1 MKLSLHWLREWVDA
15 PLTDAALA
23 EQLTLAGLE
32 VESIDRAAPPLT
44 EVIAARLVEIA
55 PHPEQETLAIC
66 HLDIGKTEHVQAVCG
81 EPGLSPGRCYPYA
94 PSGTTLPS
102 GRHVTETVC
111 HGVPSAGML
120 CTYDELGLVN
130 GGGEKLP
137 YLTED
142 TVPGQ
147 DIAALLELDDHIL
160 DLSLTPDRGDCLGLR
175 GLAREVAALNAL
187 PYRQRQIPEVPAA
200 ITACQQVSVSRNA
213 DCPRYVGRV
222 LRGVNAAAPTPAWM
236 VERLRR
242 GGQRSVNVLVDITN
256 YIMLELGQPM
266 HVFDLGRIAG
276 PITVRRAKRKES
288 IRLLNAETVELATDC
303 LLIADSDGPLA
314 LAGIMGGE
322 RAAVTSTTRDVF
334 FESALFMPRS
344 IRGRAWRYGLHTE
357 SSMRF
362 ERGVEPAMQR
372 LAMER
377 ATALALDICDGQPGP
392 VVETCTPMRLPR
404 PRPVHLRRR
413 WLEETLGVHIPV
425 ADVQAYL
432 KRLEFQVETTASG
445 WRVTPPGHRYDITME
460 ADLAAEI
467 VRLYGYERLPA
478 VVPTLPLAL
487 ETLTERA
494 QGSPVY
500 RLRQHLLEHGYVEAV
515 TYSFVDPVLA
525 RLFSEDNFASELA
538 NPLSEQAAVMRLSLW
553 PGLLGVLRYNYHRQ
567 QERVR
572 AFEQGAVYRP
582 TGEELCLGGVVLG
595 PPWEEQWGTAAR
607 PTDFYDVKRDL
618 EAWLPT
624 GSRWQSVTVPGLH
637 PGQSAEILFSGNR
650 LGLLGRLHPAV
661 ARQLDLPAPWLFEI
675 YPGRFPVS
683 HVEHCEPPP
692 RFPSARRD
700 LAMVVDQSITAQNM
714 IEAIRDKYK
723 HLIAKAVVFDVFHG
737 ENLGKN
743 QKSYA
748 IGLIFQR
755 KSSTLA
761 DKDIDSA
768 VAEIQLML
776 KERFNAEL
784 RSRGNE
790 RSSRSA

>member
-1 MKLSLHWLREWVDA
+1 MKLSLRWLREWVDV
-15 PLTDAALA
+15 PLADAALA

-32 VESIDRAAPPLT
+32 VEAIDPAAPSLT
-44 EVIAARLVEIA
+44 GVIAARLVELA
-55 PHPEQETLAIC
+55 PHPEREKLAIC
-66 HLDIGKTEHVQAVCG
+66 HLDIGKTERAQVVCG
-81 EPGLSPGRCYPYA
+81 APGLSPGRCYPFA
-94 PSGTTLPS
+94 PPGIALPG
-102 GRHVTETVC
+102 GRHVAAAVC
-111 HGVPSAGML
+111 HGVPSAGLL

-130 GGGEKLP
+130 GGGEQLP
-137 YLTED
+137 CLAED

-147 DIAALLELDDHIL
+147 DVAALLELDDHIL

-187 PYRQRQIPEVPAA
+187 PYRQRRIPEVSAVIPA
-200 ITACQQVSVSRNA
+200 CRRVNVSRSA

-242 GGQRSVNVLVDITN
+242 GGQRSVNALVDITN
-256 YIMLELGQPM
+256 YTMLELGQPM
-266 HVFDLGRIAG
+266 HVFDFGRITE
-276 PITVRRAKRKES
+276 PITVRRAKRGES
-288 IRLLNAETVELATDC
+288 ICLLNAETIELAADC
-303 LLIADSDGPLA
+303 LLIADSAGPLA
-314 LAGIMGGE
+314 LAGIMGGA
-322 RAAVTSTTRDVF
+322 RAAVEPATRDIF
-334 FESALFMPRS
+334 FESALFMPQS

-362 ERGVEPAMQR
+362 ERGVEPALQR

-377 ATALALDICDGQPGP
+377 ATALALDICGGQPGP
-392 VVETCTPMRLPR
+392 VVETCALTRLPR
-404 PRPVHLRRR
+404 PKPVRLRLR
-413 WLEETLGVHIPV
+413 WLEATLGVRIP
-425 ADVQAYL
+425 AAEAQAYL
-432 KRLEFQVETTASG
+432 ERLEFQVEPRAGG
-445 WRVTPPGHRYDITME
+445 WLVTPPGHRYDIAME

-478 VVPTLPLAL
+478 AAPVLPLSLEAL
-487 ETLTERA
+487 PERT
-494 QGSPVY
+494 QGGSGP
-500 RLRQHLLEHGYVEAV
+500 RRHLLEHGYVEVV
-515 TYSFVDPVLA
+515 TYSFVDSDLA
-525 RLFSEDNFASELA
+525 RLFSGDTPASVLA

-595 PPWEEQWGTAAR
+595 PPWEEQWGAAAR
-607 PTDFYDVKRDL
+607 PADFYDVKRDL
-618 EAWLPT
+618 EAWLPA
-624 GSRWQSVTVPGLH
+624 GSRWQPVTIPGLH
-637 PGQSAEILFSGNR
+637 PGQSAEILFAGNR
-650 LGLLGRLHPAV
+650 LGLLGRLHPAM
-661 ARQLDLPAPWLFEI
+661 ARQLDLPAPWLFEV

-683 HVEHCEPPP
+683 HVEQCEPPP

-700 LAMVVDQSITAQNM
+700 LAMVVDQSIPAQNM
-714 IEAIRDKYK
+714 IDEIIGKYE
-723 HLIAKAVVFDVFHG
+723 HLIAEAFIFDVFCG
-737 ENLGKN
+737 ENLGRN

-755 KSSTLA
+755 KSSTLT

-776 KERFNAEL
+776 KQRFNAEL
-784 RSRGNE
+784 RS
-790 RSSRSA
+790 